1 MTTPETTPKIDTNQ
15 GKTTVKN
22 PFGFLRI
29 ASILL
34 GIVAGVLF
42 IAPFSQNNITV
53 PMIFNTTQWYV
64 WVLIV
69 LTAVLFFLS
78 VKENKLPPNALSTK

>member
-1 MTTPETTPKIDTNQ
+1 MTPETTPKIDTNQ
-15 GKTTVKN
+15 GKTAVKN
-22 PFGFLRI
+22 PFRFLRI

-42 IAPFSQNNITV
+42 IAPLSQKNITV

-69 LTAVLFFLS
+69 LTAVLFLLS
-78 VKENKLPPNALSTK
+78 IKENKLPPNALSTK